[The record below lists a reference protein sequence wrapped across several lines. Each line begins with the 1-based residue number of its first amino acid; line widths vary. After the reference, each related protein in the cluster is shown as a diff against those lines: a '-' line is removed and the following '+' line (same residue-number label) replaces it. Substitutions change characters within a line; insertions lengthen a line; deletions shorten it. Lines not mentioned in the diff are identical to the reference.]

1 MASPFIQAHY
11 GWSFINHFLNNMRKA
26 GVINCLKK
34 YKEIQEF
41 KFGELVGVDK
51 FGNRYYEDKNESLL
65 RDRWVEFSDYSD
77 GIPDASRIPPEWHAW
92 IHRITDSP
100 GGSPQFVALTP
111 KYKREWRPNPTGGP
125 LTYTPPNF
133 VLNPEYRGAKNSAAR
148 TDRKSI
154 YKYKVFENQQ

>member
-51 FGNRYYEDKNESLL
+51 FGNRYYEDKNESLCMYSHLFYFLPVIKLLTLVLPSCGMASFFSVLSCFL
-65 RDRWVEFSDYSD
+65 RFGFFS
-77 GIPDASRIPPEWHAW
+77 
-92 IHRITDSP
+92 
-100 GGSPQFVALTP
+100 FVSLFP
-111 KYKREWRPNPTGGP
+111 W
-125 LTYTPPNF
+125 F
-133 VLNPEYRGAKNSAAR
+133 S
-148 TDRKSI
+148 
-154 YKYKVFENQQ
+154 